1 MALFPVQV
9 RIIFFGTSWISCALL
24 RELAVH
30 WPQLC
35 RVWAKCEQTT
45 NLGYPTN
52 LTLKCHCFIFIYIMT
67 AVCEHGLAL
76 SNAFSEAAACG
87 DALRNLCTHWFPQVF
102 NLVPFYRPLAIII
115 MTINTIATFT
125 FNFVDLLLI
134 TTGYILANLLTQYN
148 RVLEEDSHKIKL
160 PSYYWTVKFQIYNDM
175 ISLANIVFGRVSKLL
190 LLSFFISV
198 SLICFQLYF
207 NLTPVERST
216 VGKIYYVISLTYL
229 VARCYLLCIVLGS
242 VHEEGAKVK
251 RFIHAIPSQS
261 YTPVVERFL
270 LHVNNQ
276 SSEFSA
282 FGFFTVTRTTIIT
295 IMSIVLSYEAIM
307 HQFKTLMIDV
317 EDGQA
322 LKRNASIDCS
332 KYLQLG
338 D

>member
-1 MALFPVQV
+1 MAYNMALFPVQV

-24 RELAVH
+24 RELAAH

-35 RVWAKCEQTT
+35 RLWAKCEQST

-52 LTLKCHCFIFIYIMT
+52 LALKCHCFIFIYIMT

-87 DALRNLCTHWFPQVF
+87 DALRNLCTHWFPQLF
-102 NLVPFYRPLAIII
+102 NLVPFYRPLAVVI

-134 TTGYILANLLTQYN
+134 TTGYILSNLLKQYN
-148 RVLEEDSHKIKL
+148 RILEEDS
-160 PSYYWTVKFQIYNDM
+160 
-175 ISLANIVFGRVSKLL
+175 R
-190 LLSFFISV
+190 
-198 SLICFQLYF
+198 
-207 NLTPVERST
+207 R
-216 VGKIYYVISLTYL
+216 
-229 VARCYLLCIVLGS
+229 
-242 VHEEGAKVK
+242 
-251 RFIHAIPSQS
+251 
-261 YTPVVERFL
+261 
-270 LHVNNQ
+270 
-276 SSEFSA
+276 
-282 FGFFTVTRTTIIT
+282 

-322 LKRNASIDCS
+322 LKRNASVDCS

>member
-1 MALFPVQV
+1 MALFPVQGIEQLDAEKIKFSSKSLPNFISFYPYFGTLV
-9 RIIFFGTSWISCALL
+9 MMLLSLAWFIKKASLLRTLRIIFFGTSWISCALL

-148 RVLEEDSHKIKL
+148 RVLEEDSHK
-160 PSYYWTVKFQIYNDM
+160 
-175 ISLANIVFGRVSKLL
+175 
-190 LLSFFISV
+190 
-198 SLICFQLYF
+198 
-207 NLTPVERST
+207 
-216 VGKIYYVISLTYL
+216 
-229 VARCYLLCIVLGS
+229 
-242 VHEEGAKVK
+242 
-251 RFIHAIPSQS
+251 
-261 YTPVVERFL
+261 VERFL